1 MSGIRYGISD
11 YTPLVLETVTWL
23 PVAILQWMLYA
34 VVHHALAGCKGWSSK
49 KKKKTDVLL
58 VRTTQLIQWVI
69 ANVNLSL
76 QYISFS

>member
-49 KKKKTDVLL
+49 KKKKNGCTIGKNNTTD
-58 VRTTQLIQWVI
+58 TMGYCQC
-69 ANVNLSL
+69 
-76 QYISFS
+76 